1 MLIPSI
7 DIMNGKAVQL
17 RQGEKKVLCCEE
29 NPLEIARRFNR
40 YGTPA
45 VIDLDSAM
53 GIGSN
58 TELVKEICRATGARV
73 GGGIRSIEKARE
85 LLRAGASRLILG
97 TSLWDDFVQK
107 LPREKVQAA
116 LDSRNGMVLT
126 HGWKRSSGKTIE
138 EAIQDVESRAGSLL
152 CTFIET
158 EGTMQGLPERR
169 IRELQSLTTL
179 PITVA
184 GGVKDTQNAVAAMKC
199 GVDVQVGMSLYTGK
213 LDPALAFS
221 EMLTQEGLCPTV
233 TEDSNGQVLMLAW
246 SNRES
251 LERALKTGKGTYYS
265 RSRKCLWEKGKT
277 SGNTQDLLRCRFD
290 CDSDTLLF
298 TVKQKGVACHTGS
311 YSCFGEKRF
320 QPGVLGEKVRKRKN
334 KGYTSRLLGDP
345 ALLRKKLIEEAAEV
359 AFAENRDEVIWEAAD
374 LVYFLTV
381 VLEERNCSWESVMAE
396 LEGRSLNENS
406 FN

>member
-7 DIMNGKAVQL
+7 DIMDGKAVQL
-17 RQGEKKVLCCEE
+17 RQGKEKVLCSEE

-40 YGTPA
+40 YGTVA
-45 VIDLDSAM
+45 VIDLDAAM
-53 GIGSN
+53 GTGSN

-73 GGGIRSIEKARE
+73 GGGIRTEEKARE

-97 TSLWDDFVQK
+97 TSLQNDFVLK
-107 LPREKVQAA
+107 LPRKKVQAA
-116 LDSRNGMVLT
+116 LDSRNGLVMT
-126 HGWKRSSGKTIE
+126 HGWKQSSGKTVE
-138 EAIQDVESRAGSLL
+138 QAIQDVESRAGSLL

-158 EGTMQGLPERR
+158 EGTMQGLPESR

-184 GGVKDTQNAVAAMKC
+184 GGVKDTQNTADLMKC

-213 LDPALAFS
+213 LDPAEAVSQILP
-221 EMLTQEGLCPTV
+221 EEGLYPTI

-251 LERALKTGKGTYYS
+251 LQKALKTGKGTYYS
-265 RSRKCLWEKGKT
+265 RSRKCLWEKGMT
-277 SGNTQDLLRCRFD
+277 SGNTQELLSCRFD

-311 YSCFGEKRF
+311 YSCFGEQRF
-320 QPGVLGEKVRKRKN
+320 QPSILREKVRNRRN
-334 KGYTSRLLGDP
+334 KGAESYTSKLLEDP

-359 AFAENRDEVIWEAAD
+359 AFAETTDEVIWEAAD
-374 LVYFLTV
+374 LLYFLTV
-381 VLEERNCSWESVMAE
+381 ILEEKNCSWESVMAE
-396 LEGRSLNENS
+396 LEGRS
-406 FN
+406 FK